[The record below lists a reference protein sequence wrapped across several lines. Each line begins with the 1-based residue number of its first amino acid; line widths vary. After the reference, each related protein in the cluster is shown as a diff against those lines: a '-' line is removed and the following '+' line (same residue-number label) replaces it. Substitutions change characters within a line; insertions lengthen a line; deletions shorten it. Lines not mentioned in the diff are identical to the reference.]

1 MCTIHT
7 TFVIN
12 TQCEKKVK
20 IIDVPC
26 STIIGID
33 AFPWN
38 RLGENMYLILTIYC
52 KQQVFR

>member
-1 MCTIHT
+1 MCIIHT

-12 TQCEKKVK
+12 TQCEKKAK